1 MQCSLVLLPL
11 YCAFLS
17 HHGLPGLS
25 YRFTCIRRCH
35 CRTHFS
41 SLAPTGP
48 QVSSWPRCTFEMA
61 WYVAFSILHNVPPV
75 SEGASTG
82 NELQLFHQAE
92 TGDLDFQWM
101 REYGSTWRIRTFF
114 GVSDTDK
121 RSSMHIH

>member
-1 MQCSLVLLPL
+1 MARYVS
-11 YCAFLS
+11 
-17 HHGLPGLS
+17 
-25 YRFTCIRRCH
+25 
-35 CRTHFS
+35 FS
-41 SLAPTGP
+41 
-48 QVSSWPRCTFEMA
+48 V
-61 WYVAFSILHNVPPV
+61 LHNVPRV